1 MCAHNGQMTDLKT
14 ACTAAPVFQVGRRRF
29 VRQLGMAL
37 VGCGAVLPVSAFEQA
52 TGKVVLAVS
61 GRIDGAIPGGVA
73 QFDLAMLQAL
83 PQHTFSTSTPWDPRP
98 VKFSGPLLRD
108 VLAAVKASGDQ
119 LEAVALND
127 YTVRMPYS
135 DAQTYGVVVAWRL
148 NDQPIP
154 HRTKGPLFLIYPFSS
169 HPELDARK
177 YHRRSIWQLK
187 AIRVL

>member
-1 MCAHNGQMTDLKT
+1 M
-14 ACTAAPVFQVGRRRF
+14 
-29 VRQLGMAL
+29 RQLGMA
-37 VGCGAVLPVSAFEQA
+37 VACCVVALPVFAFEQA
-52 TGKVVLAVS
+52 TGKVVLTVS
-61 GRIDGAIPGGVA
+61 GKIDGAVPGGVA

-108 VLAAVKASGDQ
+108 VLATVKATGDR

-127 YTVRMPYS
+127 YKVRMPFS
-135 DAQTYGVVVAWRL
+135 DAQAYGVVVAWQL

-169 HPELDARK
+169 LPELDAPK
-177 YHRRSIWQLK
+177 YHMRSIWQLK

>member
-1 MCAHNGQMTDLKT
+1 MAILLTAHT
-14 ACTAAPVFQVGRRRF
+14 AKPAPQADRRGF
-29 VRQLGMAL
+29 VRLLGVCTVAACA
-37 VGCGAVLPVSAFEQA
+37 GTHLPVTAFGQP
-52 TGKVVLAVS
+52 TGKVVLTVS
-61 GRIDGAIPGGVA
+61 GQIDGAFQGGVA
-73 QFDLAMLQAL
+73 QFDLSMLQAL

-108 VLAAVKASGDQ
+108 VLAAVRASGEQ

-127 YTVRMPYS
+127 YKVRLPMA

-154 HRTKGPLFLIYPFSS
+154 QRTKGPLFLIYPFSM
-169 HPELDARK
+169 HPELDVPK